1 MAGMS
6 VDGLISGL
14 DTTSLVAQLVQ
25 AEGAPQAQLKTRLS
39 VTQAAAT
46 AYRSVNSRFDA
57 IRTAADALLKP
68 ETWAAKKASS
78 SSTGVAVTAGATAA
92 AGSLTFEVKNTAA
105 AHAIVSGA
113 NWNATT
119 DAYGMT
125 TPIDVRRNGV
135 SVGSITV
142 GGTGTLADAVSAINA
157 SPHGLSATA
166 VQDSSGKYRVQVSS
180 KTTGA
185 ASAFDLGDATT
196 FSTSTVGVDAKVTV
210 GSAGQTTYDVVSSTN
225 TFATLMD
232 GVAITVSKPE
242 TATVSVASDPDAV
255 AAKVQA
261 LVDAANSALNSVRD
275 NTNPKGGASST
286 LKGDTALRNLASLV
300 LQAVS
305 SAVGGDGSAALAGI
319 ELNRNGTVDFTRA
332 DFLAALQADPAKV
345 QRLFSGTDAVPGIGR
360 RLQDV
365 AQDATGTT
373 AAGTDPTKGILTQ
386 LAQGRD
392 RLATDITRRIE
403 AWDLRLAQRKE
414 TLTRQ
419 FTAMETALSS
429 MKNQSTWLAGQLSS
443 LSSSS

>member
-57 IRTAADALLKP
+57 IRTAAEALLKP

-125 TPIDVRRNGV
+125 TPIDVRKNGV

-142 GGTGTLADAVSAINA
+142 GGTGTLADAVTAINA

-166 VQDSSGKYRVQVSS
+166 VQDSSGKYRLQVTS

-196 FSTSTVGVDAKVTV
+196 FSNSTLGVDAKVTV
-210 GSAGQTTYDVVSSTN
+210 GSAGQTTYDVVSPTN

-242 TATVSVASDPDAV
+242 TATVSVASDPDAM

-275 NTNPKGGASST
+275 NTNPKGGAAST

-305 SAVGGDGSAALAGI
+305 TAVGGDGSAAFAGI
-319 ELNRNGTVDFTRA
+319 ELNRNGTVDFTKA
-332 DFLAALQADPAKV
+332 DFLRESMALAWAASNDEN
-345 QRLFSGTDAVPGIGR
+345 PGG
-360 RLQDV
+360 
-365 AQDATGTT
+365 
-373 AAGTDPTKGILTQ
+373 AG
-386 LAQGRD
+386 
-392 RLATDITRRIE
+392 
-403 AWDLRLAQRKE
+403 
-414 TLTRQ
+414 
-419 FTAMETALSS
+419 
-429 MKNQSTWLAGQLSS
+429 
-443 LSSSS
+443 